1 MDFSPLGQQVSS
13 IFGVTAVSF
22 LLEDVGHIM

>member
-1 MDFSPLGQQVSS
+1 MDSSPQGQLVSS

-22 LLEDVGHIM
+22 LLGDVGHII